1 MKKGNTE
8 LMIALKEKEGVYL
21 SSFMELEERLAASAP
36 SWLHE
41 IRRAAMAGFV
51 EKGFPTTHQEEWRN
65 TNVTPIAAVPF
76 RPATTPWPPPQGG
89 GESVPS
95 LIRRGRGVVAG
106 ASAES
111 WADRIGQL
119 PLADLGCPRLVFING
134 HFSRQLSTLEGLPKG
149 VKAGSLA
156 EALASDGKTLER
168 HLTRYA
174 TDYREHAFV
183 ALNTAFLEEGALLE
197 IPKGVVLEKP
207 IYLLYVSDPSEL
219 PTVSYPRNLIIA
231 GRDSQASIVEG
242 YISLGGV
249 PRRWETAATGAGPE
263 QRRSET
269 TATGAGSEQ
278 RRSQTAATGV
288 YFTNAVSE
296 IAVGE
301 GAVLEYHRI
310 QQESERAFHFGRL
323 QFHQERSSNL
333 ATHSIAL
340 GGALVRE
347 EVKAVL
353 DGEGAEATLNGL
365 YLVTGRQHIDNQ
377 TTLDHAQ
384 PHCSSREVYKGVLDG
399 ESSAVFNGKIIVRKD
414 AQKTDSKQSN
424 KNLLLSEKAIID
436 TKPALE
442 IYADDVKCTHGAT
455 IGQIDP
461 EAVFYLRSRGIG
473 RQEARE
479 LLTFAFAN
487 DVLERI
493 KYEPL
498 RERLREGLF
507 ARLGRGQRAEE
518 V

>member
-1 MKKGNTE
+1 
-8 LMIALKEKEGVYL
+8 MIASKEKEGVYL

-41 IRRAAMAGFV
+41 IRRAAMEGFA
-51 EKGFPTTHQEEWRN
+51 EKGFPTTRQEDWRN
-65 TNVTPIAAVPF
+65 TNVAPIAAVPF
-76 RPATTPWPPPQGG
+76 RPAATPWERGHPFPP
-89 GESVPS
+89 
-95 LIRRGRGVVAG
+95 LRAG
-106 ASAES
+106 SARATAGS
-111 WADRIGQL
+111 MPALPIGQL

-134 HFSRQLSTLEGLPKG
+134 RFSRQLSTLEALPEG

-156 EALASDGKTLER
+156 EALAGDGKTLER

-174 TDYREHAFV
+174 TDYTEHAFV
-183 ALNTAFLEEGALLE
+183 ALNTAFIEDGAFLE

-207 IYLLYVSDPSEL
+207 IFLLYVSDANGL

-231 GRDSQASIVEG
+231 GRESQASIVEG
-242 YISLGGV
+242 YISLEGT
-249 PRRWETAATGAGPE
+249 PRRSQTAATA
-263 QRRSET
+263 
-269 TATGAGSEQ
+269 AGSEQ
-278 RRSQTAATGV
+278 RRSETAATAGTESLAPERV

-296 IAVGE
+296 IALGE

-323 QFHQERSSNL
+323 QFHQERSSSL
-333 ATHSIAL
+333 ATHSVAL

-473 RQEARE
+473 RQEARD
-479 LLTFAFAN
+479 LLTYAFAN

-507 ARLGRGQRAEE
+507 ARLARGQRAELP
-518 V
+518 

>member
-1 MKKGNTE
+1 
-8 LMIALKEKEGVYL
+8 MIATREKEGVYL
-21 SSFMELEERLAASAP
+21 SSFRELEQRLAASAP

-41 IRRAAMAGFV
+41 LRRAAMAGFA
-51 EKGFPTTHQEEWRN
+51 ENGFPTTRQEEWRN
-65 TNVTPIAAVPF
+65 TNVAPIAAVPF
-76 RPATTPWPPPQGG
+76 QNATTPWTPSQRGG
-89 GESVPS
+89 AALVER
-95 LIRRGRGVVAG
+95 L
-106 ASAES
+106 
-111 WADRIGQL
+111 GQH
-119 PLADLGCPRLVFING
+119 PLADLGCPKLVFING
-134 HFSRQLSTLEGLPKG
+134 RFSKQLSRLEALPRG
-149 VKAGSLA
+149 VRAGSLA
-156 EALASDGKTLER
+156 EAFSSDGKTLEH

-174 TDYREHAFV
+174 ADYREHAFV
-183 ALNTAFLEEGALLE
+183 ALNTAFLEDGAFVE
-197 IPKGVVLEKP
+197 IPKGVVLETP
-207 IYLLYVSDPSEL
+207 IYLLYVSDPSGT

-231 GRDSQASIVEG
+231 GRESQATIIEAYLWS
-242 YISLGGV
+242 
-249 PRRWETAATGAGPE
+249 GAGAPACRDVSLE
-263 QRRSET
+263 SGT
-269 TATGAGSEQ
+269 VSATDTGKSAGATE
-278 RRSQTAATGV
+278 GV

-301 GAVLEYHRI
+301 GAVIEYHRI

-323 QFHQERSSNL
+323 EFHQERSSNV
-333 ATHSIAL
+333 ATHSIAT

-353 DGEGAEATLNGL
+353 GGEGAEATLAGL
-365 YLVTGRQHIDNQ
+365 YVITGRQHVDNQ

-455 IGQIDP
+455 IGQIDA
-461 EAVFYLRSRGIG
+461 EAIFYLRSRGIG
-473 RQEARE
+473 RQEARD
-479 LLTFAFAN
+479 LLTYAFVN
-487 DVLERI
+487 DVLGRI

-507 ARLGRGQRAEE
+507 ARLASGQRAEE
-518 V
+518 A

>member
-1 MKKGNTE
+1 
-8 LMIALKEKEGVYL
+8 MIALKEKEGVYL
-21 SSFMELEERLAASAP
+21 SSFMDLERRLAASAP
-36 SWLHE
+36 SWLNE
-41 IRRAAMAGFV
+41 IRRAAMESFA
-51 EKGFPTTHQEEWRN
+51 EKGFPTTRQEEWRN

-89 GESVPS
+89 GDLLPS
-95 LIRRGRGVVAG
+95 LVRRREGVVADG
-106 ASAES
+106 PAES
-111 WADRIGQL
+111 LAERIGQL
-119 PLADLGCPRLVFING
+119 SLTDLGCPRLVFING
-134 HFSRQLSTLEGLPKG
+134 RFSKPHSTLEDLPKG

-156 EALASDGKTLER
+156 EALASDGKTLES

-174 TDYREHAFV
+174 TDYTEHAFV
-183 ALNTAFLEEGALLE
+183 ALNTAFIEDGAFLE

-207 IYLLYVSDPSEL
+207 IYLLYVSDADGL

-231 GRDSQASIVEG
+231 GRESQATIIEAYV
-242 YISLGGV
+242 
-249 PRRWETAATGAGPE
+249 GPE
-263 QRRSET
+263 
-269 TATGAGSEQ
+269 ATSLEPKE
-278 RRSQTAATGV
+278 V

-301 GAVLEYHRI
+301 GAGLEYYRI
-310 QQESERAFHFGRL
+310 QQESDRAFHYGRL

-333 ATHSIAL
+333 ATHSIAT
-340 GGALVRE
+340 GGTLVRE

-353 DGEGAEATLNGL
+353 DGEGAEATLGGL
-365 YLVTGRQHIDNQ
+365 YVITGRQHIDNQ

-384 PHCSSREVYKGVLDG
+384 PHCSSREVYKGILDG

-424 KNLLLSEKAIID
+424 KNLLLSEKAMID

-473 RQEARE
+473 RQEARD
-479 LLTFAFAN
+479 LLTYAFAN
-487 DVLERI
+487 DILGRV

-498 RERLREGLF
+498 REGLREGLF
-507 ARLGRGQRAEE
+507 ARLGKGQRA
-518 V
+518 

>member
-1 MKKGNTE
+1 
-8 LMIALKEKEGVYL
+8 MIALKEKEGVYL
-21 SSFMELEERLAASAP
+21 SNFLGLEEQLALSAP

-41 IRRAAMAGFV
+41 IRRAAMAGFA
-51 EKGFPTTHQEEWRN
+51 EKGFPTTRQEEWRN
-65 TNVTPIAAVPF
+65 TSVMPIAQVPF
-76 RPATTPWPPPQGG
+76 QLASELRAAAAG
-89 GESVPS
+89 S
-95 LIRRGRGVVAG
+95 LT
-106 ASAES
+106 E
-111 WADRIGQL
+111 RIGQL
-119 PLADLGCPRLVFING
+119 PLADLGCPRLVFVNG
-134 HFSRQLSTLEGLPKG
+134 RFSKQLSTLEGLPKG

-183 ALNTAFLEEGALLE
+183 ALNTAFIEDGAFLE
-197 IPKGVVLEKP
+197 IPKGMVLEKP
-207 IYLLYVSDPSEL
+207 IYLLYVSDANGL

-231 GRDSQASIVEG
+231 GRESQATIVEG
-242 YISLGGV
+242 YLWAG
-249 PRRWETAATGAGPE
+249 TGTLACAGTSAGRDTGKSACAIVGSVDTTGLAPE
-263 QRRSET
+263 
-269 TATGAGSEQ
+269 
-278 RRSQTAATGV
+278 GV

-296 IAVGE
+296 IAMGE
-301 GAVLEYHRI
+301 GAVIEYHRL

-333 ATHSIAL
+333 ATHSVAI

-353 DGEGAEATLNGL
+353 GGEGAEATLNGL

-424 KNLLLSEKAIID
+424 KNLLLSEKAVID

-473 RQEARE
+473 RQEARD
-479 LLTFAFAN
+479 LLIYAFAN
-487 DVLERI
+487 DLLERI
-493 KYEPL
+493 KYKPL

-507 ARLGRGQRAEE
+507 ARLARGQRAEE
-518 V
+518 A

>member
-1 MKKGNTE
+1 
-8 LMIALKEKEGVYL
+8 LMIATKEKEGIYL
-21 SSFMELEERLAASAP
+21 ASFMELEARTAESVP
-36 SWLHE
+36 SWLDE
-41 IRRAAMAGFV
+41 IRRAAMESFA
-51 EKGFPTTHQEEWRN
+51 EKGFPTTRQEEWRN
-65 TNVTPIAAVPF
+65 TNVAPIAAVPF
-76 RPATTPWPPPQGG
+76 QPA
-89 GESVPS
+89 GEAPT
-95 LIRRGRGVVAG
+95 G
-106 ASAES
+106 SAES
-111 WADRIGQL
+111 MAERISRL

-134 HFSRQLSTLEGLPKG
+134 RFSKQLSTLEALPKG
-149 VKAGSLA
+149 MKVGSLA
-156 EALASDGKTLER
+156 EALASDGKTLEG
-168 HLTRYA
+168 HLGRYA
-174 TDYREHAFV
+174 TDYSEHAFV
-183 ALNTAFLEEGALLE
+183 ALNTAFLEDGAFLE
-197 IPKGVVLEKP
+197 IPKGVVLENP
-207 IYLLYVSDPSEL
+207 IYLLYVSLPSGL

-231 GRDSQASIVEG
+231 GRESQATIVEG
-242 YISLGGV
+242 YL
-249 PRRWETAATGAGPE
+249 GPE
-263 QRRSET
+263 AAPLFST
-269 TATGAGSEQ
+269 SGAGSSAPQ
-278 RRSQTAATGV
+278 GV

-310 QQESERAFHFGRL
+310 QQESDTAFHFGRL

-333 ATHSIAL
+333 TTHSIAT

-365 YLVTGRQHIDNQ
+365 YVVTGRQHIDNQ

-455 IGQIDP
+455 IGQIDA
-461 EAVFYLRSRGIG
+461 EAIFYLRSRGIG
-473 RQEARE
+473 GQEARD
-479 LLTFAFAN
+479 LLTYAFAN

-498 RERLREGLF
+498 RDRLREGLS
-507 ARLGRGQRAEE
+507 ARLARGQRAEE

>member
-1 MKKGNTE
+1 MKKGNIE
-8 LMIALKEKEGVYL
+8 LMIALKEKEGAYL

-36 SWLHE
+36 CWLHE
-41 IRRAAMAGFV
+41 IRRAAMAGFA
-51 EKGFPTTHQEEWRN
+51 EKGFPTTRQEEWRN
-65 TNVTPIAAVPF
+65 TNVAPIAAVPF
-76 RPATTPWPPPQGG
+76 QPASELHAG
-89 GESVPS
+89 SAAS
-95 LIRRGRGVVAG
+95 L
-106 ASAES
+106 AE
-111 WADRIGQL
+111 RIGQL
-119 PLADLGCPRLVFING
+119 PLADLECPRLVFVNG
-134 HFSRQLSTLEGLPKG
+134 RFSKQLSTLEALPGG

-156 EALASDGKTLER
+156 EGLASDGKTLER
-168 HLTRYA
+168 HLTGYA
-174 TDYREHAFV
+174 TDYREHALV
-183 ALNTAFLEEGALLE
+183 ALNTAFIEDGAFLE
-197 IPKGVVLEKP
+197 IPKGMVLEKP
-207 IYLLYVSDPSEL
+207 IYLLYVSDASGL
-219 PTVSYPRNLIIA
+219 PTVSHPRNLIIA
-231 GRDSQASIVEG
+231 GRDSQATIVEG
-242 YISLGGV
+242 YVG
-249 PRRWETAATGAGPE
+249 PEAAPLFGSAGPTSLAPE
-263 QRRSET
+263 
-269 TATGAGSEQ
+269 
-278 RRSQTAATGV
+278 GV

-301 GAVLEYHRI
+301 GAVLAYHRI

-323 QFHQERSSNL
+323 QFHQERSSSL

-353 DGEGAEATLNGL
+353 DGEGAEATLAGL

-384 PHCSSREVYKGVLDG
+384 PHCSSREVYKGILDG

-455 IGQIDP
+455 IGQIDA

-473 RQEARE
+473 RQEARD
-479 LLTFAFAN
+479 LLTYAFAN
-487 DVLERI
+487 DLLERI

-507 ARLGRGQRAEE
+507 ARLARGQRAEE

>member
-1 MKKGNTE
+1 
-8 LMIALKEKEGVYL
+8 MIASKGKDGLYL
-21 SSFMELEERLAASAP
+21 SSFMELEERLAGSAP

-41 IRRAAMAGFV
+41 IRRAAIEAFV
-51 EKGFPTTHQEEWRN
+51 EKGFPTTRQEDWRN
-65 TNVTPIAAVPF
+65 TNVTPIA
-76 RPATTPWPPPQGG
+76 T
-89 GESVPS
+89 
-95 LIRRGRGVVAG
+95 G
-106 ASAES
+106 AFQPVREAHARSAES
-111 WADRIGQL
+111 LAERFSRL

-134 HFSRQLSTLEGLPKG
+134 RFSKQLSALEALPKG

-156 EALASDGKTLER
+156 EALAADGKTLEP
-168 HLTRYA
+168 HLSRYA
-174 TDYREHAFV
+174 ADYREHAFV
-183 ALNTAFLEEGALLE
+183 ALNTAFLEDGAFLE

-207 IYLLYVSDPSEL
+207 IYLLYVSVPSGF

-231 GRDSQASIVEG
+231 GRESQASIVEG
-242 YISLGGV
+242 YVGQ
-249 PRRWETAATGAGPE
+249 EAAALSSSAGASGMA
-263 QRRSET
+263 SD
-269 TATGAGSEQ
+269 
-278 RRSQTAATGV
+278 GV

-296 IAVGE
+296 IVLGE
-301 GAVLEYHRI
+301 GAVVEYHRL

-323 QFHQERSSNL
+323 QFHQERSSSL
-333 ATHSIAL
+333 TTHSVAT

-353 DGEGAEATLNGL
+353 GGEGAEATLEGL

-384 PHCSSREVYKGVLDG
+384 PHCSSREVYKGILDG

-455 IGQIDP
+455 IGQIAP

-473 RQEARE
+473 RQEARD
-479 LLTFAFAN
+479 LLTYAFAN
-487 DVLERI
+487 DVLGRI
-493 KYEPL
+493 KDETL
-498 RERLREGLF
+498 RERLQEGLF
-507 ARLGRGQRAEE
+507 ARLARGQRAEE
-518 V
+518 A

>member
-1 MKKGNTE
+1 
-8 LMIALKEKEGVYL
+8 MIATREKEGIYL
-21 SSFMELEERLAASAP
+21 STFSEMEERLAGGAP
-36 SWLHE
+36 SWLPG
-41 IRRAAMAGFV
+41 IRKAAIESFA
-51 EKGFPTTHQEEWRN
+51 EKGFPTTRQEEWRN
-65 TNVTPIAAVPF
+65 TNVAPIASVPF
-76 RPATTPWPPPQGG
+76 QLATAPWERGHPFAPLRAGSARTAASGMPALRS
-89 GESVPS
+89 ESAAAS
-95 LIRRGRGVVAG
+95 L
-106 ASAES
+106 AE
-111 WADRIGQL
+111 RISQL

-134 HFSRQLSTLEGLPKG
+134 SFSKQLSTLEALPQG
-149 VKAGSLA
+149 ARAGSLA
-156 EALASDGKTLER
+156 EALASDAKTLER

-174 TDYREHAFV
+174 ADYREHAFV
-183 ALNTAFLEEGALLE
+183 ALNTAFLARGAFLE

-207 IYLLYVSDPSEL
+207 IYLLYISEASGF
-219 PTVSYPRNLIIA
+219 PMVSYPRNLIIA
-231 GRDSQASIVEG
+231 GRESQATIVEG
-242 YISLGGV
+242 YISSGTGTLACAGAS
-249 PRRWETAATGAGPE
+249 PEKGAG
-263 QRRSET
+263 RIAYVTDTGKSAC
-269 TATGAGSEQ
+269 ATDG
-278 RRSQTAATGV
+278 GV

-296 IAVGE
+296 IALGE
-301 GAVLEYHRI
+301 GAVIEYHRI

-323 QFHQERSSNL
+323 QFHQERSSSL

-347 EVKAVL
+347 EVRAVL

-365 YLVTGRQHIDNQ
+365 YVVSGRQHIDNQ

-473 RQEARE
+473 RQEARD
-479 LLTFAFAN
+479 LLTYAFAN
-487 DVLERI
+487 DLLERI

-507 ARLGRGQRAEE
+507 ARLARGQRVEE
-518 V
+518 G